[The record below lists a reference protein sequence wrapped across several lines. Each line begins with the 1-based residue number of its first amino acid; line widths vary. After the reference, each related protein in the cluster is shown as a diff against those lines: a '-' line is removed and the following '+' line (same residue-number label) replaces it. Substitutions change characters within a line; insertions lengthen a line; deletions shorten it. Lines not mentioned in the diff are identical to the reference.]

1 MLANLMILEGDGGL
15 LASLPDPMRPYLP
28 QVLAVMVLVALLVL
42 VLKSSFFKP
51 MSEVLTDRAKR
62 LSSGSDTK
70 AVAMAMLE
78 ARQKEYDAQ
87 LREQRQQASQR
98 RKALADAA
106 AAEKLRLIEAA
117 RTKANAART
126 EAFAALDGQR
136 EAAKKDLV
144 AQVDQLADAMAQQLV
159 KA

>member
-1 MLANLMILEGDGGL
+1 MWSNLMILEGDGGL
-15 LASLPDPMRPYLP
+15 LSSMPDPMRPYLP
-28 QVLAVMVLVALLVL
+28 QVIAVILLVSL
-42 VLKSSFFKP
+42 LVVVLKKGFFAP
-51 MSEVLTDRAKR
+51 LGDVLAERAR
-62 LSSGSDTK
+62 SLSAGSDTK
-70 AVAMAMLE
+70 AQAMALLDS
-78 ARQKEYDAQ
+78 RQKDYDAQ
-87 LREQRQQASQR
+87 LRDLRQQAAQR

-106 AAEKLRLIEAA
+106 AAEKTRLVDAA
-117 RTKANAART
+117 RAKANASRT

>member
-28 QVLAVMVLVALLVL
+28 QILAVMVLVALLAL
-42 VLKSSFFKP
+42 VLKGSFFKP
-51 MSEVLTDRAKR
+51 MADVLTDRAKR
-62 LSSGSDTK
+62 LSAGSDTK
-70 AVAMAMLE
+70 AQAMALLE
-78 ARQKEYDAQ
+78 SRQKEHDTQ
-87 LREQRQQASQR
+87 LRALRLQASER

-106 AAEKLRLIEAA
+106 SAEKLRLIEAA
-117 RTKANAART
+117 RVKANAART
-126 EAFAALDGQR
+126 EAFAALEGQR
-136 EAAKKDLV
+136 ETAKKDLV